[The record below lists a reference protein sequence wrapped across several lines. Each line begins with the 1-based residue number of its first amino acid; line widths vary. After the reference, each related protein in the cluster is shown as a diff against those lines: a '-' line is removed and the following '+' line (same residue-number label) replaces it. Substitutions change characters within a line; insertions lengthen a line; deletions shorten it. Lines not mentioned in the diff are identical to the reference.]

1 MKTYNEVSGLLTKD
15 ALTNDDISLLKS
27 TAGALHNQCQEC
39 ITLEKELHAVVLE
52 ESKDEKE
59 LDTFFDEVTDV
70 TNTNLG
76 KFNKITFF
84 LAELR
89 RKTRNLLFLK
99 RSQ

>member
-27 TAGALHNQCQEC
+27 TAGALHDQCQEC

-52 ESKDEKE
+52 EIKDEKE
-59 LDTFFDEVTDV
+59 LDTFFNEVTDV

-76 KFNKITFF
+76 KFTKLPFF
-84 LAELR
+84 SL
-89 RKTRNLLFLK
+89 N
-99 RSQ
+99 